1 MHLARRATATATEG
15 ALEQA
20 ADARVGWPMTLA
32 HTWRLAAPAGASL
45 ALVTACA
52 GTHPAA
58 ESVPTELD
66 TRDAYLD
73 TPVITSVGAD
83 RVVLGTPRR
92 AVARSLGVSHVGYR
106 RAGRECT
113 LYPIIG
119 TQRRDRVGSPVADE
133 WEFCFDASGRLAV
146 KTLVRNDADGAR

>member
-1 MHLARRATATATEG
+1 
-15 ALEQA
+15 
-20 ADARVGWPMTLA
+20 MTLA

-52 GTHPAA
+52 GAPSAA
-58 ESVPTELD
+58 ESMPSELD

-73 TPVITSVGAD
+73 TPVITRAGAD
-83 RVVLGTPRR
+83 RVSLGTLRR
-92 AVARSLGVSHVGYR
+92 AVASSLGVSHVRYR

-113 LYPIIG
+113 LYPILG
-119 TQRRDRVGSPVADE
+119 SQRRDRFGSPVADE
-133 WEFCFDASGRLAV
+133 WEFCFDAFGRLAA